1 MERWTIVLACAL
13 TVGLVGAP
21 VGVYADHHEGG
32 HSDSDSSMS
41 GAAEQMEGQAEE
53 AAASMEEKA
62 EASATDAADKMEGEA
77 KKAMKE
83 GSGRE
88 GSH

>member
-1 MERWTIVLACAL
+1 MERWTTVLACVL

-21 VGVYADHHEGG
+21 VGVYADNHEGG
-32 HSDSDSSMS
+32 HSDSVSSMS
-41 GAAEQMEGQAEE
+41 GTAEQMEGQAEE

-62 EASATDAADKMEGEA
+62 EASATDAAEKMEGEA
-77 KKAMKE
+77 KKAMNE
-83 GSGRE
+83 GEGHE